1 VIDTLPA
8 GVGAG
13 NAAPTISVVPPVTT
27 MHPTPGPAVTAE
39 HVEPAIPPAEQ
50 DGVRDLIIIGSG
62 PAGYTAAIYAAR
74 ANLHPLVFEGS
85 QFGGALMTTTEV
97 ENFPGFAEGV
107 QGPQLMDDMRTQAE
121 RFGAELVARDVTE
134 VDLTAEPKI
143 VKVGDEVHRAHAV
156 IVATGSK
163 YRYLGLDNEA
173 RLLGRGVSAC
183 ATCDGF
189 FFRDQDIVVVGG
201 GDSAMEEA
209 TFLTRFAK
217 TVTVVHRREELR
229 ASKIMQQRAQENEK
243 IRWALNKQVIDV
255 LGDQTVS
262 GVRLT
267 DVSTGATEEL
277 PVSGVFVA
285 IGHDPRSELFVGQLK
300 LDDEGYVQVEH
311 PTTRTNIEGVFA
323 CGDVV
328 DHIYRQAITSAGTGA
343 AAAIDAERWLAAA
356 FGER

>member
-1 VIDTLPA
+1 
-8 GVGAG
+8 
-13 NAAPTISVVPPVTT
+13 
-27 MHPTPGPAVTAE
+27 
-39 HVEPAIPPAEQ
+39 
-50 DGVRDLIIIGSG
+50 
-62 PAGYTAAIYAAR
+62 
-74 ANLHPLVFEGS
+74 
-85 QFGGALMTTTEV
+85 MTTTEV

-121 RFGAELVARDVTE
+121 RFGAELVARDVSE
-134 VDLTAEPKI
+134 VDLTAEPKV

-229 ASKIMQQRAQENEK
+229 ASKNMQKRAPENAK
-243 IRWALNKQVIDV
+243 TRGGPRKQGHDSP
-255 LGDQTVS
+255 GEPTSSPGQ
-262 GVRLT
+262 LT
-267 DVSTGATEEL
+267 DRGAGSLQQL
-277 PVSGVFVA
+277 PAPGGFSR
-285 IGHDPRSELFVGQLK
+285 IGHRSE
-300 LDDEGYVQVEH
+300 
-311 PTTRTNIEGVFA
+311 
-323 CGDVV
+323 
-328 DHIYRQAITSAGTGA
+328 
-343 AAAIDAERWLAAA
+343 ER
-356 FGER
+356 

>member
-1 VIDTLPA
+1 MPSLRPE
-8 GVGAG
+8 
-13 NAAPTISVVPPVTT
+13 VVPPVTT
-27 MHPTPGPAVTAE
+27 PHLTPGPAVTAD
-39 HVEPAIPPAEQ
+39 HVQPVIPPAEH

-62 PAGYTAAIYAAR
+62 PAGYAAAVYAAR

-97 ENFPGFAEGV
+97 ENFPGFREGI
-107 QGPQLMDDMRTQAE
+107 QGPQLMDDMRGQAE
-121 RFGAELVARDVTE
+121 RFGAELVPRDVTA
-134 VDLTAEPKI
+134 VDLTANPK
-143 VKVGDEVHRAHAV
+143 VVMVGNEQHLAHAV

-229 ASKIMQQRAQENEK
+229 ASKIMQKRAQDNEK
-243 IRWALNKQVIDV
+243 IRWALGKQVTDV
-255 LGDQTVS
+255 IGDSTVEA
-262 GVRLT
+262 VELT
-267 DVSTGATEEL
+267 DLATGGAEQL
-277 PVSGVFVA
+277 PVTGLFVA
-285 IGHDPRSELFVGQLK
+285 IGHDPRSELFAGQLK
-300 LDDEGYVQVEH
+300 VDEAGYIQVEH
-311 PTTRTNIEGVFA
+311 PTTRTNIPGVFA

-328 DHIYRQAITSAGTGA
+328 DHIYRQAITAAGRGA
-343 AAAIDAERWLAAA
+343 AAGIDAERWLAET
-356 FGER
+356 FDER

>member
-1 VIDTLPA
+1 VTNSPTPA
-8 GVGAG
+8 
-13 NAAPTISVVPPVTT
+13 
-27 MHPTPGPAVTAE
+27 HLTPGPAVTTPETAA
-39 HVEPAIPPAEQ
+39 HPAVPPAETPEC
-50 DGVRDLIIIGSG
+50 RDLVIIGSG
-62 PAGYTAAIYAAR
+62 PAGYTAAVYAAR

-97 ENFPGFAEGV
+97 ENFPGFPEGI

-121 RFGAELVARDVTE
+121 RFGAELRPHDVTE
-134 VDLTAEPKI
+134 VDLTVDPKV
-143 VKVGDEVHRAHAV
+143 VKVGDEVIHAHAV

-217 TVTVVHRREELR
+217 SVTVVHRRPELR
-229 ASKIMQQRAQENEK
+229 ASKIMQKRAQDNPK
-243 IRWALNKQVIDV
+243 IRWQLGKQVTDV
-255 LGDQTVS
+255 HGESAVS
-262 GVRLT
+262 GVQLT
-267 DVSTGATEEL
+267 DVETGATETL
-277 PVSGVFVA
+277 DVCGLFVA
-285 IGHDPRSELFVGQLK
+285 IGHDPRSELFAGQLK
-300 LDDEGYVQVEH
+300 LDDAGYIQVEH
-311 PTTRTNIEGVFA
+311 PSTRTNIDGVFA

-343 AAAIDAERWLAAA
+343 AAAIDAERWLAET
-356 FGER
+356 FDER

>member
-1 VIDTLPA
+1 
-8 GVGAG
+8 
-13 NAAPTISVVPPVTT
+13 VTT
-27 MHPTPGPAVTAE
+27 DHPTPGPAVTAD
-39 HVEPAIPPAEQ
+39 HVEQPAIPPAEH
-50 DGVRDLIIIGSG
+50 DGIRDLIIIGSG
-62 PAGYTAAIYAAR
+62 PAGYAAAVYAAR

-97 ENFPGFAEGV
+97 ENFPGFRDGV

-121 RFGAELVARDVTE
+121 RFGAELVPRDVTE
-134 VDLTAEPKI
+134 VDLTANPKV
-143 VKVGDEVHRAHAV
+143 VKVGGEEHFAHAV

-163 YRYLGLDNEA
+163 YRYLGLDNEQ

-217 TVTVVHRREELR
+217 SVTVVHRRNELR
-229 ASKIMQQRAQENEK
+229 ASKIMQKRAQDNEK
-243 IRWALNKQVIDV
+243 IRWALGKQVTDV
-255 LGDQTVS
+255 FGDSTVEA
-262 GVRLT
+262 VELT
-267 DVSTGATEEL
+267 DVATGGSEKL
-277 PVSGVFVA
+277 PVTGLFVA

-300 LDDEGYVQVEH
+300 LDDNGYIQVEH
-311 PTTRTNIEGVFA
+311 PTTRTNIDGVFA

-328 DHIYRQAITSAGTGA
+328 DHIYRQAITAAGTGA
-343 AAAIDAERWLAAA
+343 AAGIDAERWLAET
-356 FGER
+356 FDER

>member
-1 VIDTLPA
+1 MTNHQPA
-8 GVGAG
+8 
-13 NAAPTISVVPPVTT
+13 
-27 MHPTPGPAVTAE
+27 PGPATWAE
-39 HVEPAIPPAEQ
+39 SPPAIPPAEH
-50 DGVRDLIIIGSG
+50 DGVRDLVIIGSG
-62 PAGYTAAIYAAR
+62 PAGYTAATYAAR

-97 ENFPGFAEGV
+97 ENFPGFPEGI

-121 RFGAELVARDVTE
+121 RFGAELVAKDVTE
-134 VDLTAEPKI
+134 VDLTVDPKI
-143 VKVGDEVHRAHAV
+143 IKIGDEVVRAHAV

-163 YRYLGLDNEA
+163 YRYLGLDNEQ
-173 RLLGRGVSAC
+173 RLLGHGVSAC

-189 FFRDQDIVVVGG
+189 FFRDQDIAVVGG

-217 TVTVVHRREELR
+217 SVTVVHRRPELR
-229 ASKIMQQRAQENEK
+229 ASKIMVKRAQDNEK
-243 IRWALNKQVIDV
+243 IRWALGKQVTDV
-255 LGDQTVS
+255 HGENAVS
-262 GVRLT
+262 GVQVT

-277 PVSGVFVA
+277 PVTGLFIA
-285 IGHDPRSELFVGQLK
+285 IGHDPRTELFVGQLK
-300 LDDEGYVQVEH
+300 LDDEGYVAVDH
-311 PTTRTNIEGVFA
+311 PTTRTNVDGVFA

-343 AAAIDAERWLAAA
+343 SAAIDAERWLADT

>member
-1 VIDTLPA
+1 
-8 GVGAG
+8 
-13 NAAPTISVVPPVTT
+13 VTAQSD
-27 MHPTPGPAVTAE
+27 HPTPGPAVTTGRN
-39 HVEPAIPPAEQ
+39 PAIPPGEH
-50 DGVRDLIIIGSG
+50 DGIRDLIIIGSG
-62 PAGYTAAIYAAR
+62 PAGYAAAIYAAR

-97 ENFPGFAEGV
+97 ENFPGFPQGI

-121 RFGAELVARDVTE
+121 RFGAELVPRDVTE
-134 VDLTAEPKI
+134 VDLTVDPKI

-209 TFLTRFAK
+209 TFLTRFANS
-217 TVTVVHRREELR
+217 VTVVHRRPELR
-229 ASKIMQQRAQENEK
+229 ASKIMQQRAQDNDK
-243 IRWALNKQVIDV
+243 IRWALGKQVTDV
-255 LGDQTVS
+255 LGETTVE
-262 GVRLT
+262 GVEVT
-267 DVSTGATEEL
+267 DVATGETENM
-277 PVSGVFVA
+277 PVTGLFVA

-300 LDDEGYVQVEH
+300 LDDEGYIQVDH
-311 PTTRTNIEGVFA
+311 PSTRTNVDGVFA

-328 DHIYRQAITSAGTGA
+328 DHVYRQAITAAGTGA
-343 AAAIDAERWLAAA
+343 SAAIDAERWLAET
-356 FGER
+356 FDER

>member
-1 VIDTLPA
+1 
-8 GVGAG
+8 
-13 NAAPTISVVPPVTT
+13 VTT
-27 MHPTPGPAVTAE
+27 NHPTPGPAVTTTE
-39 HVEPAIPPAEQ
+39 VEPAIPPAEH

-97 ENFPGFAEGV
+97 ENFPGFPEGV

-121 RFGAELVARDVTE
+121 RFGAELVPRDVTE
-134 VDLTAEPKI
+134 VDLTGTPKI
-143 VKVGDEVHRAHAV
+143 VKVGNEVHLAHAV

-163 YRYLGLDNEA
+163 YRYLGLDNEQ

-209 TFLTRFAK
+209 TFLTRFANS
-217 TVTVVHRREELR
+217 VTVVHRRPELR
-229 ASKIMQQRAQENEK
+229 ASKIMQKRAQDNEK
-243 IRWALNKQVIDV
+243 IRWALGKQVTDV
-255 LGDQTVS
+255 LGESTVNA
-262 GVRLT
+262 VEIT
-267 DVSTGATEEL
+267 DVASGASENMSVTGL
-277 PVSGVFVA
+277 FVA
-285 IGHDPRSELFVGQLK
+285 IGHDPRSELFAGQLK
-300 LDDEGYVQVEH
+300 LDDDGYVQVEH

-328 DHIYRQAITSAGTGA
+328 DHIYRQAVTAAGTGA
-343 AAAIDAERWLAAA
+343 SAAIDAERWLAET
-356 FGER
+356 FDER

>member
-1 VIDTLPA
+1 MRALPSRLCRPGLRNPRRGPPPPPAPA
-8 GVGAG
+8 GR
-13 NAAPTISVVPPVTT
+13 PTANPP
-27 MHPTPGPAVTAE
+27 HPPPRPPPTPGPAVTTNGN
-39 HVEPAIPPAEQ
+39 PAIPPAEH

-62 PAGYTAAIYAAR
+62 PAGYTAAVYAGR

-97 ENFPGFAEGV
+97 ENFPGFPHGI
-107 QGPQLMDDMRTQAE
+107 QGPQLMDDIRTQAE
-121 RFGAELVARDVTE
+121 RFGAELVPRDVTE
-134 VDLTAEPKI
+134 VDLTVSPKI

-163 YRYLGLDNEA
+163 YRYLGLDNEQ

-229 ASKIMQQRAQENEK
+229 ASKIMQDRAFANEK
-243 IRWALNKQVIDV
+243 ISFVWDSEVVDV
-255 LGDQTVS
+255 LGDTKVA
-262 GVRLT
+262 GVR
-267 DVSTGATEEL
+267 VRNRKTGEE
-277 PVSGVFVA
+277 
-285 IGHDPRSELFVGQLK
+285 SELAATGLF
-300 LDDEGYVQVEH
+300 
-311 PTTRTNIEGVFA
+311 I
-323 CGDVV
+323 
-328 DHIYRQAITSAGTGA
+328 AI
-343 AAAIDAERWLAAA
+343 
-356 FGER
+356 